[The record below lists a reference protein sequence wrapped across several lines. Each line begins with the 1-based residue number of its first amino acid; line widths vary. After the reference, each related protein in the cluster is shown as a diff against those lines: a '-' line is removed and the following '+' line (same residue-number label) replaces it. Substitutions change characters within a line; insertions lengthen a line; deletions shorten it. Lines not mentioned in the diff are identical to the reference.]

1 MSRTILS
8 VLVGV
13 LFIFIVAALLTGE
26 AIWVVPV
33 LVLLGVV
40 AVAGAGHLGLR
51 KHVENVD
58 GDTTLPAAHI
68 EAEDDATD
76 LGDTEQAHDEVSPH
90 DLPKAHP
97 GRIEAEYQAGERFDR
112 SEGVT
117 RGDREGA
124 G

>member
-1 MSRTILS
+1 MSRTILG

-13 LFIFIVAALLTGE
+13 LLVFVVAALLTGE

-33 LVLLGVV
+33 LILLGIV
-40 AVAGAGHLGLR
+40 AVGAAGHMGLR

-58 GDTTLPAAHI
+58 GDTALPAAHI
-68 EAEDDATD
+68 EAEDDSTD

-97 GRIEAEYQAGERFDR
+97 GRIEAEYQAGERSERD
-112 SEGVT
+112 EGVT